1 MMLINSVPYYKVK
14 GERLRLKEDK
24 EARGKLQLST
34 YSGNVFHCDTVLGKK
49 ECKDESVCAKGW

>member
-24 EARGKLQLST
+24 EGQATT
-34 YSGNVFHCDTVLGKK
+34 YSGNVFQRDTVLGKK
-49 ECKDESVCAKGW
+49 ECK

>member
-1 MMLINSVPYYKVK
+1 MKLINSVPYYKLK

-24 EARGKLQLST
+24 EGEATT

-49 ECKDESVCAKGW
+49 ECKYESVRAKGW